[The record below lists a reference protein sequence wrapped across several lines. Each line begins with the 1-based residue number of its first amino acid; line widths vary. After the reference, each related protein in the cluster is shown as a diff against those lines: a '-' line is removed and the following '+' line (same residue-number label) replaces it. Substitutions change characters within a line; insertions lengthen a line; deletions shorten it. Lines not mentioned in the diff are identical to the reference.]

1 MGSVVDRVECVE
13 SLVDVAPWTM
23 YNPSE
28 MDILRVNTAKIAL
41 IG

>member
-1 MGSVVDRVECVE
+1 MGSVVDRVE

-28 MDILRVNTAKIAL
+28 MDILRANTAKIAL